1 MLLSLKSVSLFCISM
16 LLYTLGN
23 ILFKKGMNRFMTP
36 TQTGWRG
43 HWAGVKQVLSSKL
56 IMLGLLVFVLE
67 AIVWLAF
74 LSITPL
80 NIAAPLSSANNIFI
94 LIASAWFLKER
105 ISRKRWLGVTLII
118 TGILFVGG
126 GYT

>member
-23 ILFKKGMNRFMTP
+23 ILFKKGMNRFLTSSQP
-36 TQTGWRG
+36 GWRG
-43 HWAGVKQVLSSKL
+43 HWAGVKQVLSSQL
-56 IMLGLLVFVLE
+56 IMLGLVIFVLE

>member
-16 LLYTLGN
+16 LFYTLGN
-23 ILFKKGMNRFMTP
+23 ILFKKGMNSFLTSSH
-36 TQTGWRG
+36 TGWRG
-43 HWAGVKQVLSSKL
+43 HLAGVRQVLTSRL
-56 IMLGLLVFVLE
+56 IMLGLVIFVLE

-94 LIASAWFLKER
+94 LLASAWFLKER
-105 ISRKRWLGVTLII
+105 ISRKRWLGVALII

-126 GYT
+126 GYA

>member
-1 MLLSLKSVSLFCISM
+1 MLLSVKSISLFCISM
-16 LLYTLGN
+16 LCYTLGN
-23 ILFKKGMNRFMTP
+23 ILFKKGMNSFLTSSH
-36 TQTGWRG
+36 TGWRG
-43 HWAGVKQVLSSKL
+43 HWASVKQVLTSKL
-56 IMLGLLVFVLE
+56 IMLGLVIFVLE

-94 LIASAWFLKER
+94 LLASAWFLKER
-105 ISRKRWLGVTLII
+105 ISRKRWLGVALII

-126 GYT
+126 GYA

>member
-23 ILFKKGMNRFMTP
+23 ILFKKGMNRFLTP
-36 TQTGWRG
+36 AQTGWRG
-43 HWAGVKQVLSSKL
+43 HWAGVKQVLSSQL
-56 IMLGLLVFVLE
+56 IMLGLLIFVLE